1 MGLRVDLVLVD
12 LGLRSEG
19 LGERSL
25 DRATTT
31 ARPSDGRGAGVWEG
45 RGEGRPATR
54 SEGRGLRGRR
64 GLNSSLA
71 ASQVEVRRRLGSGVG
86 CGRGIG
92 LGFRKIHNIYTRLV

>member
-25 DRATTT
+25 DRAATT
-31 ARPSDGRGAGVWEG
+31 ARPRDGRGTGVWEG

-64 GLNSSLA
+64 GLNRSLA
-71 ASQVEVRRRLGSGVG
+71 ASRLRCGGGWEVEWGEGG
-86 CGRGIG
+86 E
-92 LGFRKIHNIYTRLV
+92 